1 VRKMANLTK
10 KEYEEIMVNLILL
23 NEDVILGSGS
33 TEEEDD
39 DSVTLPFDPF

>member
-1 VRKMANLTK
+1 MANLTK
-10 KEYEEIMVNLILL
+10 KEYEELMINLILL

-33 TEEEDD
+33 VDGDDDD

>member
-1 VRKMANLTK
+1 MANLTK
-10 KEYEEIMVNLILL
+10 KEYEELMINLILL

-33 TEEEDD
+33 VEEDDDD

>member
-1 VRKMANLTK
+1 MANLTK

-33 TEEEDD
+33 AEEEDD

>member
-1 VRKMANLTK
+1 MANLTK

-33 TEEEDD
+33 ADEEEDD